1 MQYEEINTDA
11 LKATLDL
18 LFGEQVTEMAQKT
31 YVAFDAAMAKA
42 SRDEYQKGFQAGYEQ
57 AQSDYEVIE
66 MSNDGTL
73 HEIEHQLDAEAMAA
87 DEHAI
92 NGEWQ
97 PDFDGYTIG
106 G

>member
-1 MQYEEINTDA
+1 MQYEDLNIDA

-57 AQSDYEVIE
+57 AQSDFEVIE
-66 MSNDGTL
+66 MANDGTL
-73 HEIEHQLDAEAMAA
+73 TEIEHQQMVEEMSEQLAYDAE
-87 DEHAI
+87 HALY
-92 NGEWQ
+92 NG
-97 PDFDGYTIG
+97 DSTIG